1 MPDKKHVHFIINPLS
16 GVKGT
21 RKLNFEETVAVTL
34 DLSKYT
40 FSAEY
45 TESGEHVIECSKQ
58 AASKGVDVIVA
69 VGGDG
74 TANRVITG
82 MAGSNSI
89 FALIPAGS
97 GNGLARFLNIPL
109 DVTKGIEMINAFNVR
124 SIDTVDVNGHIFAS
138 IAGVGFDALVARKF
152 AKAERRGFL
161 TYFRIALQAYPGYR
175 PRKYR
180 MIIDGEEVY
189 RKALFVSFA
198 NSNQFGYNTVI
209 APEARIDDGFVD
221 VCIVKKAPV
230 LETPFILSQVWRNK
244 IESSGYLEI
253 IKAKEIILKRNKNKS
268 INLDG
273 EPVKVGNDLLI
284 KVHPASLK
292 MITPL

>member
-1 MPDKKHVHFIINPLS
+1 MQEKKKVHFIINPLS

-21 RKLNFEETVAVTL
+21 RKLNFDETVAVAL
-34 DLSKYT
+34 DLDKFT
-40 FSAEY
+40 FTAEY
-45 TESGEHVIECSKQ
+45 TDSGEHVIECSRR
-58 AASKGVDVIVA
+58 AVERGIDIIVA

-82 MAGSNSI
+82 MAGSNAT

-109 DVTKGIEMINAFNVR
+109 DVSKCIEIINDFNVKC
-124 SIDTVDVNGHIFAS
+124 IDTVDVNGHVFAS

-180 MIIDGEEVY
+180 MIIDGREVY

-209 APEARIDDGFVD
+209 APDALIDDGFVD

-273 EPVKVGNDLLI
+273 EPVKVGKDLTIRVNPL
-284 KVHPASLK
+284 ALK
-292 MITPL
+292 MIVP